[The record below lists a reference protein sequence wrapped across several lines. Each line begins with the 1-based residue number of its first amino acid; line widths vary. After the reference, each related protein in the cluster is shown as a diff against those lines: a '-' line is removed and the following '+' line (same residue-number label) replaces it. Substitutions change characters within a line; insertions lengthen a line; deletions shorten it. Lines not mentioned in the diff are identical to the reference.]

1 MVSNI
6 GHLVFAQLNTPN
18 PVTIVGQSAYTDDI
32 GYFHIVGEVQNA
44 SNQTIKS
51 VQLVVSIYDS
61 THTIIGTTSGYTDID
76 VLRPGE
82 RSAFSLSTS
91 NIASNTPLAI
101 ISSLHH
107 GSLQRDK
114 KNLHSLH

>member
-1 MVSNI
+1 MFRDFLRVSTCLLTSLVLMVSNI

-76 VLRPGE
+76 LE
-82 RSAFSLSTS
+82 KDLLFHFL
-91 NIASNTPLAI
+91 
-101 ISSLHH
+101 
-107 GSLQRDK
+107 LQI
-114 KNLHSLH
+114 